1 MNASEDC
8 INLIVYYEGCRL
20 VAYPDPGSIDGTPWT
35 IGYGHTG
42 KEVKEGLVWTKS
54 QAVSALA
61 RDIKSFELGVLML
74 TGSRIKQYQ
83 LDALVSFA
91 FNVGLNALSK
101 STLLKKVLD
110 GDFSGAA
117 REFQRWNKND
127 GKEIL
132 GLTRRRASE
141 RALFE
146 GKSYKEAIA
155 IGAAIK

>member
-1 MNASEDC
+1 MNVSEDC

-20 VAYPDPGSIDGTPWT
+20 KAYPDPGSIDGNPWT

-54 QAVSALA
+54 QAISALR

-83 LDALVSFA
+83 FDALVSFA
-91 FNVGLNALSK
+91 FNIGLNAFSK
-101 STLLKKVLD
+101 STLLKKFLD

-117 REFQRWNKND
+117 REFQRWNKNG
-127 GKEIL
+127 GKEML

-146 GKSYKEAIA
+146 GKSYKDAMAE
-155 IGAAIK
+155 GLKYK